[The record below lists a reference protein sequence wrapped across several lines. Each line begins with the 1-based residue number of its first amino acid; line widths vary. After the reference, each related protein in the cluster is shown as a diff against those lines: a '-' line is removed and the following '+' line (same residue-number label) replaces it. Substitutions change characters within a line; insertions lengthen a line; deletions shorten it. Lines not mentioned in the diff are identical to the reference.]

1 MIISKE
7 FVPLIKIERRKWDG
21 TTKEEYIG
29 EPDFYTNSLKH
40 GSCYALTYLKPNS
53 DPNKQTNQVLVD
65 NEAELFGVIK
75 LAFEEDNAVCAYVEY
90 QMTQE
95 ESDDPFFKFNNISG
109 SRRSYSESYRPK
121 VSELRVNISGAIDRT
136 NYNNVQLFKE
146 KKQ

>member
-7 FVPLIKIERRKWDG
+7 FVPLIKIECRKWDG
-21 TTKEEYIG
+21 TTKEEYIRD
-29 EPDFYTNSLKH
+29 PDFYTNSLKY
-40 GSCYALTYLKPNS
+40 GSCYALTYLKPNN

-65 NEAELFGVIK
+65 NESELFGVIK
-75 LAFEEDNAVCAYVEY
+75 WAFEEDNAVCAYVEY

-95 ESDDPFFKFNNISG
+95 ESDDPFFKFNNIAG
-109 SRRSYSESYRPK
+109 SRRTYSESYRPK